1 MAPAVSSTSLRFLV
15 SGLVQRLDP
24 IGTFPYGTLSVNV
37 ITAKI
42 LRLSSDLPIVIEIVD
57 TMDKIEAFLPE
68 IDEAI
73 GHGLAT
79 IEKVEVRFYRD
90 GEE

>member
-1 MAPAVSSTSLRFLV
+1 M

-57 TMDKIEAFLPE
+57 TMGQNRSLP
-68 IDEAI
+68 A
-73 GHGLAT
+73 
-79 IEKVEVRFYRD
+79 RD
-90 GEE
+90 